1 MGANDDA
8 RLCNRLKESVLLD
21 KHGWAHMVDKASG
34 CDIIEGR
41 QDVMMGLFF
50 FWTSNILRRLYS
62 LMRIGV
68 CGDSVR
74 L

>member
-34 CDIIEGR
+34 CIQAPAQLQR
-41 QDVMMGLFF
+41 V
-50 FWTSNILRRLYS
+50 W
-62 LMRIGV
+62 
-68 CGDSVR
+68 
-74 L
+74 